1 MSNFKTN
8 LQYLRAQ
15 RNMTQ
20 EQLAMLLGVSRQAIS
35 KWESEKA
42 YPEMDK
48 LLVIC
53 DLFDVTLDDLVIGD
67 VAQPRR
73 NVSRTQGNT
82 DEPEDMGMAPPA
94 DGGRPPLAML
104 QQNPVP
110 LPRDITGY
118 EAHMR
123 SFDAKIPAGIFAIVF
138 GVGAGMFF
146 DSDNSIL
153 GLSPLNDFLM
163 FLCIV
168 LGVIIGL
175 VFLVPAGL
183 GHSAFMRSHPYVEDF
198 YTEHDHAEARRTL
211 TVALI
216 GGIGLILIGLAQLIF
231 TTEYL
236 HAEDGWPV
244 GVFLML
250 VACGVAS
257 IVYGGLH
264 FGRLNLA
271 EYNKTAEQE
280 YREAKGLTDSYEM
293 VNGAICGTIM
303 MVATIVGLTM
313 LFGFDGGPRGLFW
326 LSWVIGGLLCGISS
340 VIIEAVKASHS
351 KHDDDII
358 V

>member
-48 LLVIC
+48 LLMIC
-53 DLFDVTLDDLVIGD
+53 DFFGVTLDDLVIGD
-67 VAQPRR
+67 VAQPHR
-73 NVSRTQGNT
+73 NVSRTQGHG
-82 DEPEDMGMAPPA
+82 DEPEDTGAAPLA
-94 DGGRPPLAML
+94 DSERPPLSMFHQDPA
-104 QQNPVP
+104 P
-110 LPRDITGY
+110 LPQDITGY

-123 SFDAKIPAGIFAIVF
+123 DFDAKIPSGIFAIIF
-138 GVGAGMFF
+138 GIGAGMFF

-153 GLSPLNDFLM
+153 GVSPLNDFLM

-168 LGVIIGL
+168 LGVIVGL

-183 GHSAFMRSHPYVEDF
+183 GHSAFMRNHPYVEDF
-198 YTEHDHAEARRTL
+198 YTEHDRAEARRTL
-211 TVALI
+211 TIALI
-216 GGIGLILIGLAQLIF
+216 GGIGLILIGLAEVIF
-231 TTEYL
+231 ADEYL
-236 HAEDGWPV
+236 RVDDGWPNS
-244 GVFLML
+244 VFLML
-250 VACGVAS
+250 VACGVAA
-257 IVYGGLH
+257 IVYGGMH
-264 FGRLNLA
+264 YGRLNLA

-280 YREAKGLTDSYEM
+280 YREAKGLNDSYDM

-303 MVATIVGLTM
+303 MIATIVGLTM
-313 LFGFDGGPRGLFW
+313 LFFFNGGPKGMFW
-326 LSWVIGGLLCGISS
+326 MSWVIGGLLCGISS
-340 VIIEAVKASHS
+340 VIIEAVKASHG